1 MSELKEIVILNN
13 ISKNSISEVNCIICF
28 DNTENNISDYRY
40 KDSECVCKYNIH
52 KICFDAY
59 IKNNS
64 VNCMLCRKKINNS
77 KIVKYTGDS
86 QEESLEEPLE
96 ESLEEPQEEP
106 PEENENIVVNYLNMK
121 IILLII
127 SANLFFFYLLLIL

>member
-86 QEESLEEPLE
+86 PEES
-96 ESLEEPQEEP
+96 QEEP